1 MVPGP
6 GKVKADA
13 RANAQT
19 RARTRASRPLD
30 GFGSIKLKIGVL
42 VTAAV
47 LATAAMTWVGLQNK
61 MGPSRTLPLAVAA
74 GLIIT
79 QVLAH
84 GMTRPLRQMTEAAQ
98 AMAKGEYSVRVE
110 ATSSDEVG
118 ELARAFNTMA
128 EDLAQVDRLRR
139 EMIANV
145 SHELRTPVAALQA
158 ELENMVD
165 GVTAPDPETLELLL
179 AQTRR
184 LSRLV
189 TDILDLSRLEAD
201 VVQLDLESTRLD
213 SFLADAVAAGRLV
226 ASGQG
231 KTVTFVTEVKPRD
244 LTMTV
249 DVERL
254 HQVTAN
260 LLSNAI
266 AFSPAGGVIT
276 LKAGSAG
283 RWIQINVL
291 DQGPGIAPGER
302 QRVFERF
309 ARGKTAGASRPTG
322 GSGLGLAIARWA
334 VHLHA
339 GTIDVLDSP
348 TGCNVRVRLPKTS
361 AKAATKTAG
370 TRTK

>member
-1 MVPGP
+1 
-6 GKVKADA
+6 
-13 RANAQT
+13 
-19 RARTRASRPLD
+19 
-30 GFGSIKLKIGVL
+30 L

-47 LATAAMTWVGLQNK
+47 LATAGMTWVGLQNQL
-61 MGPSRTLPLAVAA
+61 GPSRTWPLAVAA
-74 GLIIT
+74 GLIVT

-98 AMAKGEYSVRVE
+98 AMAKGEYSVRVD

-128 EDLAQVDRLRR
+128 EDLAQADQLRR

-165 GVTAPDPETLELLL
+165 GVTTPDPGTLELLL

-201 VVQLDLESTRLD
+201 VVQLDLEEIRLD
-213 SFLADAVAAGRLV
+213 TFLTEAVAAARLV

-231 KTVTFVTEVKPRD
+231 RALLFVTEVKPRD

-254 HQVTAN
+254 HQVAAN

-266 AFSPAGGVIT
+266 GFSPQDGVIT
-276 LKAGSAG
+276 LRAGVSG
-283 RWIQINVL
+283 RWIQIDVV
-291 DQGPGIAPGER
+291 DQGPGIAPAER
-302 QRVFERF
+302 QHVFERF
-309 ARGKTAGASRPTG
+309 ARGKPAGPGRATG

-339 GTIDVLDSP
+339 GTIDVVDSAD
-348 TGCNVRVRLPKTS
+348 GCVVRVRLPK
-361 AKAATKTAG
+361 AG
-370 TRTK
+370 PLRAR